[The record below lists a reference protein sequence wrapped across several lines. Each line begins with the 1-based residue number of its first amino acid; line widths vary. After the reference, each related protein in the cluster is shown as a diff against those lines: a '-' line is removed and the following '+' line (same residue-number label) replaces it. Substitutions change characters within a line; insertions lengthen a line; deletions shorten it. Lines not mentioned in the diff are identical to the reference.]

1 MYVIDIAEILAIT
14 FFLGVPSLALATHL
28 VIRPLIRDIMGIK
41 SGKADRE
48 QLVGRLQRLEDMVGD
63 LDHQVHR
70 LVEAERFRR
79 ELEAGPRKRDALD
92 V

>member
-1 MYVIDIAEILAIT
+1 MDLEGLLAIT
-14 FFLGVPSLALATHL
+14 FIFGIPSIGLFTHL
-28 VIRPLIRDIMGIK
+28 VIRPLVRDIMGAK
-41 SGKADRE
+41 AGKVDRE
-48 QLVGRLQRLEDMVGD
+48 QLVGRLQRLEDMVGE